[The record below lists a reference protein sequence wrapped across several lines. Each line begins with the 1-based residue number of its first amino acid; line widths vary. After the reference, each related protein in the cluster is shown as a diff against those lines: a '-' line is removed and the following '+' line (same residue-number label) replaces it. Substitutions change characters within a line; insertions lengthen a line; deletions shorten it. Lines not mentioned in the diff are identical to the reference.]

1 MFKTSPTL
9 KLSDVVLLNT
19 VKYLYIMTLY
29 VAAYRDVIE
38 VVPCINLDAV
48 LLSTFGAKFLII
60 LILFVISFA
69 ENVKDDDDAYE
80 KVVEN
85 ITELTSS
92 IDV

>member
-1 MFKTSPTL
+1 M
-9 KLSDVVLLNT
+9 
-19 VKYLYIMTLY
+19 
-29 VAAYRDVIE
+29 
-38 VVPCINLDAV
+38 
-48 LLSTFGAKFLII
+48 LSTFGAKFLII

-92 IDV
+92 IDVYMQMFYQHLDNNLSNYFQLLCL

>member
-1 MFKTSPTL
+1 
-9 KLSDVVLLNT
+9 
-19 VKYLYIMTLY
+19 MTLY